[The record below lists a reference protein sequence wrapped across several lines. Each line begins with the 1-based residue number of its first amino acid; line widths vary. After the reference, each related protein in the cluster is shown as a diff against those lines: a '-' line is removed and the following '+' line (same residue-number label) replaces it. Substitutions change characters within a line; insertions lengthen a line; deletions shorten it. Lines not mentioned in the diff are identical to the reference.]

1 MCVMESVGVREIRQ
15 NISVY
20 LRRVEQGEAFTVT
33 DRGRPVAMLS
43 PVPNDENPLA
53 ALIATGELT
62 PAKGRLA
69 DLPPPIK
76 LPPGAPTLSEILQQ
90 MRDEDDR

>member
-1 MCVMESVGVREIRQ
+1 MDSVGVREIRQ

-33 DRGRPVAMLS
+33 DHGRPVALLS
-43 PVPNDENPLA
+43 PLPPDEDPLS
-53 ALIATGELT
+53 ALVASGQLT
-62 PAKGRLA
+62 PGTGRWE

-76 LPPGAPTLSEILQQ
+76 LPPGSPTMSQILQE

>member
-1 MCVMESVGVREIRQ
+1 MDRVGVREIRQ

-20 LRRVEQGEAFTVT
+20 LRRVELGEAFTVT
-33 DRGRPVAMLS
+33 DHGRPVALLT
-43 PVPNDENPLA
+43 PLPRDDDPLA
-53 ALIATGELT
+53 ALIAAGKVI
-62 PAKGRLA
+62 PARRRLE

-76 LPPGAPTLSEILQQ
+76 LPPGSPTLSQILQE

>member
-1 MCVMESVGVREIRQ
+1 MDSVGVREIRQ

-33 DRGRPVAMLS
+33 DHGRPVALLS
-43 PVPNDENPLA
+43 PLPPDEDPLS
-53 ALIATGELT
+53 ALVASGRLT
-62 PAKGRLA
+62 PGTGRWE

-76 LPPGAPTLSEILQQ
+76 LPPGSPTMSQLLQE

>member
-1 MCVMESVGVREIRQ
+1 MEAVGVREIRQ

-43 PVPNDENPLA
+43 PVAANGDRWA
-53 ALIATGELT
+53 ALVASGELSPGT
-62 PAKGRLA
+62 GRWD
-69 DLPPPIK
+69 DLPPP
-76 LPPGAPTLSEILQQ
+76 LPAVPGQPTLSEILQQ

>member
-1 MCVMESVGVREIRQ
+1 MNRVGVREIRQ

-33 DRGRPVAMLS
+33 DHGRPVALLS
-43 PVPNDENPLA
+43 PLPRDDDPLA
-53 ALIATGELT
+53 HLVATGELT
-62 PAKGRLA
+62 PGTGRWE
-69 DLPPPIK
+69 DLPPP
-76 LPPGAPTLSEILQQ
+76 LPAIPGQPTLSEILAE

>member
-1 MCVMESVGVREIRQ
+1 MESVGVREIRQ

-20 LRRVEQGEAFTVT
+20 LRRVAAGEVFTVT
-33 DRGRPVAMLS
+33 DRGRPVATLG
-43 PVPNDENPLA
+43 PPRPAEDRWA
-53 ALIATGELT
+53 ALVAAGMLT
-62 PAKGRLA
+62 PAKGRLS

-76 LPPGAPTLSEILQQ
+76 LPPGSPTLSEILQE